1 MTIARRFVLGL
12 VALLLGAVP
21 CFAQQTVKIGLVLP
35 LSGPFTPTGK
45 QLAAGAR
52 LYMQQNGDMV
62 AGKKIELI
70 VKDDTG
76 NADMTKRLAQ
86 ELVVNEKVSLLA
98 GFALTPGRSPRR
110 QSQRR
115 PRFRKS

>member
-1 MTIARRFVLGL
+1 MTITRLFAGGL
-12 VALLLGAVP
+12 VVMLLGIP
-21 CFAQQTVKIGLVLP
+21 PGFAQQTVKIGLVLP

-52 LYMQQNGDMV
+52 LYMQQNGDTV

-86 ELVVNEKVSLLA
+86 ELVVNDKVSMLA
-98 GFALTPGRSPRR
+98 GFCADPGRDGDGADRHR
-110 QSQRR
+110 GEG
-115 PRFRKS
+115 